1 MCGRT
6 LCRPILRFAF
16 KPDHRHAFAV
26 ANLIAGCD
34 DLLAVEHVAA
44 FERVTS
50 AQGVE
55 ESAIVE
61 GCACLWSAHLGG
73 VDGFHGC
80 CALVVVVG
88 KRISGNA
95 PPPLITHEQEKECL
109 PNLFILATA
118 YKPPTSLPC
127 LDATESTGYLT
138 ACMSSV
144 ASVSASLPCFVDGG
158 QGTKQKGR
166 RCCRTS
172 AFVRFIAKRAERA
185 LQRREPIDTTS

>member
-1 MCGRT
+1 MYLEAT
-6 LCRPILRFAF
+6 ATTAF
-16 KPDHRHAFAV
+16 LAAKIGLDKFSLTFRAPVSGFQVFAV
-26 ANLIAGCD
+26 VHGL
-34 DLLAVEHVAA
+34 
-44 FERVTS
+44 TS
-50 AQGVE
+50 
-55 ESAIVE
+55 
-61 GCACLWSAHLGG
+61 
-73 VDGFHGC
+73 
-80 CALVVVVG
+80 

-158 QGTKQKGR
+158 QGTKQKADLWRKIGFLRCSREGVALEGR
-166 RCCRTS
+166 WFPPENNLLIPLHSTN
-172 AFVRFIAKRAERA
+172 
-185 LQRREPIDTTS
+185 